1 MALAS
6 MCVGRRLAMGTMRTA
21 AQLARHSCSCFAYA
35 ALSIWGTLDA
45 GCSNDSA
52 TPATQP
58 QTMNAGAPA
67 AESAMQPPPTATT
80 PSQANAGSGAAPTM
94 TGAGKPPATNTTP
107 ATPAVG
113 GDVPPPRGEAGAG
126 SMPDKPNE
134 PPPTKDC
141 TPVTWANPGKVAT
154 VTVKEIPQD
163 AGDKMLPF
171 ESIGGLKDYD
181 YEWKEFLFTSTSPA
195 YTSRLM
201 VKKPRDPAKFSGTV
215 FVEWYNVSG
224 GIDFAVLWANSR
236 EYFMRE
242 GHVFVGVSAQS
253 GGAQAL
259 KSMADA
265 KRYAEVNL
273 TNDSIANT
281 VFSQAGAAIRLQTEA
296 LLGPCMPVKALIA
309 GGQSQSSARLGPY
322 LNTTQPKDQVFD
334 GMFLH
339 SGAEP
344 ASNNPSI
351 PTFVVFTM
359 TEGNGRLMDG
369 PNMVEWMV
377 SGATHNDRR
386 VTERGA
392 SELSAVS
399 SVPAIK
405 CANPLNDYP
414 SYRVYNAALDHLHRW
429 VREGKKPPAGMPFEM
444 RGNQLGLDDHMN
456 ALGGIR
462 TADIDVPISTHG
474 FDNGPADPGDLVGLL
489 ACGLGGEEIPFTP
502 ETLMSLYP
510 THQDYVMKYTAAAD
524 KTVQA
529 GFWLKADRDEA
540 VKLAEAAP
548 IPK

>member
-1 MALAS
+1 MS
-6 MCVGRRLAMGTMRTA
+6 KPM
-21 AQLARHSCSCFAYA
+21 
-35 ALSIWGTLDA
+35 
-45 GCSNDSA
+45 
-52 TPATQP
+52 
-58 QTMNAGAPA
+58 
-67 AESAMQPPPTATT
+67 
-80 PSQANAGSGAAPTM
+80 TM
-94 TGAGKPPATNTTP
+94 TMMP
-107 ATPAVG
+107 ATPAKG
-113 GDVPPPRGEAGAG
+113 GDVMTPSGQAG
-126 SMPDKPNE
+126 SGSMMTDKPTE
-134 PPPTKDC
+134 PPPMKDC
-141 TPVTWANPGKVAT
+141 TPVAWDNPGNVGA
-154 VTVKEIPQD
+154 VTLKEIPPD
-163 AGDKMLPF
+163 AGDKMRPF
-171 ESIGGLKDYD
+171 ESINPLKDYD

-224 GIDFAVLWANSR
+224 GIDFAVLWANSW

-281 VFSQAGAAIRLQTEA
+281 VFSQAGAAIRLQTET

-322 LNTTQPKDQVFD
+322 LNTTQPKDKVYD

-344 ASNNPSI
+344 ASNNPAI

-359 TEGNGRLMDG
+359 SEGNGRLMDG

-377 SGATHNDRR
+377 AGATHNDRR
-386 VTERGA
+386 VTERGG
-392 SELSAVS
+392 SEIGDAVG
-399 SVPAIK
+399 VPLIE
-405 CANPLNDYP
+405 CANPLNEYP
-414 SYRVYNAALDHLHRW
+414 SYRVYNAALDHLHHW
-429 VREGKKPPAGMPFEM
+429 VREGKKPPAGMPFQM
-444 RGNQLGLDDHMN
+444 RGGQLAMDEHMN
-456 ALGGIR
+456 VLGGIR

-474 FDNGPADPGDLVGLL
+474 FDNAPKNPGDIVGLL
-489 ACGLGGEEIPFTP
+489 ACGLGGEEIPFTA
-502 ETLMSLYP
+502 EKLMSLYP
-510 THQDYVMKYTAAAD
+510 THEDYVMKYTAAAD

-529 GFWLKADRDEA
+529 GYWLKEDRDEA
-540 VKLAEAAP
+540 VKIAQAAP